1 MPQHSL
7 SSDRIL
13 EIIEKLKVKHYE
25 STIFNKVEL
34 FIRRIC
40 YDDENRLHLL
50 NNKTVWLVIFNKFK
64 EKLIKNGFKFNQ
76 RQGGTGSRTVIGKRK
91 DVETPESIRKK
102 KDIINEFLVYILE
115 KTTLFHD
122 DDMNKGVNINKEEY
136 LNTLENDQ
144 SIEEKEKKYFL
155 ENSDNAHLSE
165 ETTINE
171 VREKYINQLVKIY
184 YYKHKIPKESE
195 TPITVWNKDYVNKN
209 CFPSLSHFLGYIFH
223 LGDKNNYWE
232 PWNLDIKSLNQKVN
246 IDLNQGLKNFKFIRD
261 EINDDIKF
269 DYVVNYL
276 VIMLCL
282 YNIYY
287 NTRICVHYRNE
298 KSKVNNKDV
307 IIQAVLSTFNYEPTT
322 KDFLAKFFYNIRF
335 DDEIPRCISKKTEIE
350 HGHVELKDYYLK
362 QKIYL
367 GNQYDKE
374 YKNLITKDLPSV
386 STFNPKFNKPTL
398 TTYNLQEKNNR
409 ANNFEDLID
418 NFINKMYLGSS
429 QKIAV
434 IKNSITN
441 SPVNLYQEVN
451 KIFLENFVKK
461 QKQKLELELEE
472 INIKLDL
479 DLKTKGGL
487 FSNFFVNNNIVKNS
501 GNYTIPC
508 YKFKNRFY
516 VYTTDRLSSFDEN
529 NLNKC
534 NLNKCN
540 LICSDKKIEHNNI
553 FIGKLLDSCIIHW
566 THTFIAIKNNNNIY
580 INIHL
585 DTDKTKYTSQIELMY
600 LLKHVIPE
608 YDFFEISNQNSENQ
622 KIYIAGDFNLD
633 CVDIISTINLKV
645 NHIFYKDKIFK
656 IALNNIITHK
666 NGNSL
671 DNCIIIEYRTKHSSS
686 STPTLGVPKPVK
698 YNPDIFVS
706 KYDNSDELPDHG
718 LVILKD
724 SEINS
729 SLNKDCSDIFEDIY
743 YINKEDVMR
752 TSGGSKKNVGKKNV
766 DKKNVNKKNIDNSK
780 KK

>member
-1 MPQHSL
+1 MPQPLQL
-7 SSDRIL
+7 SRVRVNEIKNEL
-13 EIIEKLKVKHYE
+13 ETKHYE

-34 FIRRIC
+34 FISRIC

-50 NNKTVWLVIFNKFK
+50 NNETKWLVIFENFK
-64 EKLIKNGFKFNQ
+64 NKLIDNGFDFNQ
-76 RQGGTGSRTVIGKRK
+76 RQGGTGTRTRKRK
-91 DVETPESIRKK
+91 APDPKESIMEYLK
-102 KDIINEFLVYILE
+102 YILE
-115 KTTLFHD
+115 NTTLFHD

-155 ENSDNAHLSE
+155 ENSSILQIDEDRN
-165 ETTINE
+165 
-171 VREKYINQLVKIY
+171 KYIDKLVEIY
-184 YYKHKIPKESE
+184 FSRYKNSHTLSSW
-195 TPITVWNKDYVNKN
+195 VNNYVNTKK
-209 CFPSLSHFLGYIFH
+209 FTLLGHFLGYIFH
-223 LGDKNNYWE
+223 LTKNDLGA
-232 PWNLDIKSLNQKVN
+232 WNLNLKALNINVSLDFKDQ
-246 IDLNQGLKNFKFIRD
+246 LKEFNFIREKRD
-261 EINDDIKF
+261 EVIEF
-269 DYVVNYL
+269 GYVVNYL

-298 KSKVNNKDV
+298 KSEVNNDDV
-307 IIQAVLSTFNYEPTT
+307 ITQAVLSTFNYEPTT

-335 DDEIPRCISKKTEIE
+335 DDETPRCISKKTEIE
-350 HGHVELKDYYLK
+350 HGHVVLKDYYLK
-362 QKIYL
+362 QQIYL

-374 YKNLITKDLPSV
+374 YNNLITKDLPSV
-386 STFNPKFNKPTL
+386 LTFNPKFNKPTL

-409 ANNFEDLID
+409 ANSFENLID
-418 NFINKMYLGSS
+418 NFINKMYLGSANS
-429 QKIAV
+429 QKKAA
-434 IKNSITN
+434 IKDSIRN

-461 QKQKLELELEE
+461 QKLELEE

-479 DLKTKGGL
+479 DLETKGGL

-608 YDFFEISNQNSENQ
+608 YDFFNKIDENE

-633 CVDIISTINLKV
+633 CVDIINTINLKV
-645 NHIFYKDKIFK
+645 NHKFYKNKIFK

-686 STPTLGVPKPVK
+686 STPTLGVPKPVE

-743 YINKEDVMR
+743 INKEDVMR

>member
-1 MPQHSL
+1 MSQHLQL
-7 SSDRIL
+7 SQVRVNQIKNEL
-13 EIIEKLKVKHYE
+13 ETKHYE

-34 FIRRIC
+34 FISRIC

-50 NNKTVWLVIFNKFK
+50 NNKTEWLVIFDKFK
-64 EKLIKNGFKFNQ
+64 EKLIDNRFNFTQ
-76 RQGGTGSRTVIGKRK
+76 KQGGAGTRKRK
-91 DVETPESIRKK
+91 APDPKESIMEYLK
-102 KDIINEFLVYILE
+102 YILE
-115 KTTLFHD
+115 NTTLFHK
-122 DDMNKGVNINKEEY
+122 DDMDEDVNINKEEY
-136 LNTLENDQ
+136 LDTLKN
-144 SIEEKEKKYFL
+144 SKIIEDYEKKYFL
-155 ENSDNAHLSE
+155 KNSSILQIKEDRN
-165 ETTINE
+165 
-171 VREKYINQLVKIY
+171 KYIDKLVEIY
-184 YYKHKIPKESE
+184 FSRYKNSHTLSSW
-195 TPITVWNKDYVNKN
+195 VDNYVNTKK
-209 CFPSLSHFLGYIFH
+209 FTLLGHFLGYIFH
-223 LGDKNNYWE
+223 LTKNDLGA
-232 PWNLDIKSLNQKVN
+232 WNLNLKGLNINVSLDFKDQ
-246 IDLNQGLKNFKFIRD
+246 LKEFNFIREKRD
-261 EINDDIKF
+261 EIIEF
-269 DYVVNYL
+269 GYVVNYL

-298 KSKVNNKDV
+298 KSEVNNDDV
-307 IIQAVLSTFNYEPTT
+307 ITQAMLSTFNYEPTT

-335 DDEIPRCISKKTEIE
+335 DDKNSRCISKKTEIE

-374 YKNLITKDLPSV
+374 YKNLITKDFPSV

-409 ANNFEDLID
+409 ANNFEDLIH

-429 QKIAV
+429 QKIAA
-434 IKNSITN
+434 IKDSITN

-451 KIFLENFVKK
+451 KIFLENFVKGK
-461 QKQKLELELEE
+461 ESEE
-472 INIKLDL
+472 INIKLDS
-479 DLKTKGGL
+479 DLETKGGL

-501 GNYTIPC
+501 GNGNYTIPC
-508 YKFKNRFY
+508 YKFNNRFY

-534 NLNKCN
+534 NL
-540 LICSDKKIEHNNI
+540 ICSDKEIEHNNI

-600 LLKHVIPE
+600 LLKHVIPI
-608 YDFFEISNQNSENQ
+608 YTFFEITENQ

-633 CVDIISTINLKV
+633 CVDIINTINLKV
-645 NHIFYKDKIFK
+645 NHIFYKNKIFK

-671 DNCIIIEYRTKHSSS
+671 DNCIIIEYRTKYSSS
-686 STPTLGVPKPVK
+686 STPILGVPVE

-729 SLNKDCSDIFEDIY
+729 SLNEDCSAIFEDIY
-743 YINKEDVMR
+743 INKQDVMR

-766 DKKNVNKKNIDNSK
+766 CDLKKNVSKKNVGDLDKKIVNLKKNIDSSK